1 MIIGVRA
8 DIVCSSLTKIFS
20 GRGDVLAGSL
30 IINSHTHTDTVT
42 HTDTH
47 TDTHTTSDLSS
58 VSDNRSVRARQLV
71 SVAGTLDLP
80 CLYLSDAVTLENNS
94 RTFLERCSR
103 INVTGQALAVWLRE
117 QEGVGCLYYST
128 GEEYESVMRTKQ
140 SQGQSV
146 SQGVGERERQSESE
160 NVSGYGCLMSIVL
173 SEGWNE
179 KQFFD
184 NLHVSK
190 GPSLGTNFTIACP
203 YTLLAHYF
211 ELDWAA
217 QYGVDRRLIRV
228 SVGMEDIEVSVLFF
242 SHSAFILLQI
252 NHYSSTILSLSTT
265 SHFNNFLRFSN
276 FSNLYFFPQDLKSV
290 FSVALRSAQPPPLSL
305 PQ

>member
-1 MIIGVRA
+1 M
-8 DIVCSSLTKIFS
+8 
-20 GRGDVLAGSL
+20 LAGSL

-47 TDTHTTSDLSS
+47 TTSDMSS
-58 VSDNRSVRARQLV
+58 VSDNRSARARQLV

-140 SQGQSV
+140 IQSLGQSQGQG
-146 SQGVGERERQSESE
+146 QGQGQGGGEGVVVVENERE

-228 SVGMEDIEVSVLFF
+228 SVGMEDIEVSERERELVVG
-242 SHSAFILLQI
+242 
-252 NHYSSTILSLSTT
+252 
-265 SHFNNFLRFSN
+265 RE
-276 FSNLYFFPQDLKSV
+276 
-290 FSVALRSAQPPPLSL
+290 RER
-305 PQ
+305 